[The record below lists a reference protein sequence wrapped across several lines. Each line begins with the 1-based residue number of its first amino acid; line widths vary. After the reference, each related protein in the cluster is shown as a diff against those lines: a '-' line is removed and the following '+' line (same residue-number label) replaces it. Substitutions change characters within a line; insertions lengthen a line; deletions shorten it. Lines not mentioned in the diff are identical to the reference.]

1 MSYYFFRLCL
11 RNYLQPAA
19 ALAAST
25 PAAFAGPYLNWE
37 TNLSYTGSD
46 YTSALHEL
54 HIGWEGENGAA
65 SYYIQGGP
73 AYSAVDAASSS
84 DLEFSGKAGGADSP
98 SPNLS
103 AFTVN
108 CPWSLPK
115 RMAMVPKGESSIP
128 SDSHRN

>member
-1 MSYYFFRLCL
+1 MNVLLFLKTVLKKLFAA
-11 RNYLQPAA
+11 AA
-19 ALAAST
+19 ALAASA

-65 SYYIQGGP
+65 TYYIQGGP

-84 DLEFSGKAGGADSP
+84 DLEFSGKAGGAVAVSE
-98 SPNLS
+98 SVSVYGELS
-103 AFTVN
+103 LVTAKEN
-108 CPWSLPK
+108 GYG
-115 RMAMVPKGESSIP
+115 AKGGIKYSF
-128 SDSHRN
+128 